1 MAHAELVI
9 PKEWVSDDAQ
19 YPDAGSEY
27 PDGHVLEHYSWK
39 KVTTNV
45 SNFIMGSPIIDHY
58 GDLIV
63 SKYSSDEVGAQA
75 DSSSKSQNRRDMHSH
90 L

>member
-9 PKEWVSDDAQ
+9 PKSFVKE
-19 YPDAGSEY
+19 GLEY
-27 PDGHVLEHYSWK
+27 PAAGEEYGQDLVVEHYSSVIHTSLNDLADYRNRWK

-58 GDLIV
+58 GDLVV
-63 SKYSSDEVGAQA
+63 SG
-75 DSSSKSQNRRDMHSH
+75 
-90 L
+90 

>member
-9 PKEWVSDDAQ
+9 PKEWVSGDTK
-19 YPDAGSEY
+19 YPEAGPEY

-58 GDLIV
+58 GDLVV
-63 SKYSSDEVGAQA
+63 SAYWS
-75 DSSSKSQNRRDMHSH
+75 
-90 L
+90 